1 MMLSGNSN
9 TYKIVNPAHTEKR
22 RRKQMKKGAFK
33 KWLYGFI
40 AFVIIVGG
48 IAGILYYDKNRERL
62 ELAREIADYGPR
74 KSVPQTIEDLKRAI
88 TAYEKLQIQHVK
100 DAAQTGVYWKILSS
114 RFQDK
119 QMYFEAV
126 EALKHAIDIMPN
138 DETLHYLLGLNAA
151 YAAKSAYDYEGEG
164 VMGDRSRSYF
174 DLAETAYLRSIELEP
189 VYNQARF
196 ALAVLY
202 IYELN
207 RPEEGIPQI
216 VGYMENRSGDAD
228 AMCMMARAFY
238 MLGRYREAV
247 DWYDRGIPFIK
258 NKEQKV
264 EAEENRRY
272 ILGLM

>member
-1 MMLSGNSN
+1 
-9 TYKIVNPAHTEKR
+9 
-22 RRKQMKKGAFK
+22 MKKGAFK
-33 KWLYGFI
+33 KWLCGFT
-40 AFVIIVGG
+40 AFVIIIGG
-48 IAGILYYDKNRERL
+48 TAGLFYYEKNKKRL
-62 ELAREIADYGPR
+62 EFAREIADYGPR
-74 KSVPQTIEDLKRAI
+74 KGVPQTIDDLKLAI
-88 TAYEKLQIQHVK
+88 AAYEKLQEQHIK
-100 DAAQTGVYWKILSS
+100 DAAQTGVYWKILAS
-114 RFQDK
+114 RFKDK

-126 EALKHAIDIMPN
+126 EALKRAIDITPN

-151 YAAKSAYDYEGEG
+151 YAAKSAYDYGVEG
-164 VMGDRSRSYF
+164 VIGDRSRRYF
-174 DLAETAYLRSIELEP
+174 ELAETAYLRSIELESM
-189 VYNQARF
+189 YNQAHF

-216 VGYMENRSGDAD
+216 AAHMENRSGDAD

-247 DWYDRGIPFIK
+247 DWYDRGIPLIK
-258 NKEQKV
+258 DKGQKA